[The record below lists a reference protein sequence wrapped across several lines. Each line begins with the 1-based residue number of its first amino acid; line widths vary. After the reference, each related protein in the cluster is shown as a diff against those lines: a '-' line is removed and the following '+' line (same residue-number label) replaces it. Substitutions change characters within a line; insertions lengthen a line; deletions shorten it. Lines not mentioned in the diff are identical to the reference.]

1 MNKHNYTNLQ
11 LDYPGDVAYWHK
23 RQQQALTYAR
33 ASLATTN
40 VLAREDNNGRTYTQ
54 ITRIYK
60 QQIAQCRND
69 IAALQ
74 SLSMFS

>member
-11 LDYPGDVAYWHK
+11 LDYPEDIAYWHK

-33 ASLATTN
+33 ASLATTK
-40 VLAREDNNGRTYTQ
+40 VLAQESDGQTYTQ

-60 QQIAQCRND
+60 QQIAQCQND
-69 IAALQ
+69 LAALQ